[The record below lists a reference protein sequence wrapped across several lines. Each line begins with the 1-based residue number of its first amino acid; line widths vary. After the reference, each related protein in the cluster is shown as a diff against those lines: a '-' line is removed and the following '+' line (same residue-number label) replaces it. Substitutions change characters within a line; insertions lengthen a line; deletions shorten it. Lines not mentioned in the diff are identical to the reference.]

1 MDLSSFRCINLSL
14 FLWFYLFFLSIY
26 VFAIN
31 VSTGKIVFFC
41 NKVRPITRLISLL
54 EISKVPITM
63 RLYSHFYWL
72 AIFLTPNSR
81 QVLFKFHLSMP
92 HLSANVAFSI
102 SPLSLH
108 ASWRFYLGCF
118 DVVSDEESTRSVS
131 PGPQDIANQSEMV
144 EKVVTCDARSIQSP
158 SMTLSSLLNSLSLYV
173 YLSLSR

>member
-1 MDLSSFRCINLSL
+1 MDLSSFRCINMSL

-41 NKVRPITRLISLL
+41 NKLRPITRLISLL

-81 QVLFKFHLSMP
+81 